1 MYVSIKNRI
10 LTPSGRKSRVC
21 VNALDRLLPP
31 EQRTNFLC
39 IFQLFPSRPYSLNSS
54 PLQLL
59 VSTAT
64 PRLSA
69 FRCPR
74 SKAGRGV
81 TFLILARAKRWRWLV
96 LREFAKYAFFGLTR
110 QNPVFERSVLVY
122 VSIKNR
128 ILTPSGQKIRVCV
141 NALDRLLPPE
151 QRTNFFSCLSLSR
164 RLRLGLSAQNQR
176 HIGRRTLKPAKPL
189 PYTLGWL
196 LHMARQQTRI
206 QPLGGVQSLRNGGQI
221 AIGL

>member
-1 MYVSIKNRI
+1 MIAKNSKIFQLLAFLSVLFAFRCPRSEAGRGVAFLILARAERRRWLVLREFAKYAFFGLTRQNPVFERSVLKYVSIKTRI
-10 LTPSGRKSRVC
+10 LTPSGPKRRVC

-96 LREFAKYAFFGLTR
+96 LREFAKYAFFW
-110 QNPVFERSVLVY
+110 PDKE
-122 VSIKNR
+122 K
-128 ILTPSGQKIRVCV
+128 
-141 NALDRLLPPE
+141 
-151 QRTNFFSCLSLSR
+151 SCF
-164 RLRLGLSAQNQR
+164 
-176 HIGRRTLKPAKPL
+176 
-189 PYTLGWL
+189 
-196 LHMARQQTRI
+196 
-206 QPLGGVQSLRNGGQI
+206 
-221 AIGL
+221 